1 MELLQNRFW
10 VPSFISSCRNCGPII
25 ASEDKEIRGYP
36 GQGMEENCIEK
47 GPRVKGDESEDE
59 SSAERR
65 ENLGRRMAEMVES
78 RDNRLHGER
87 RNQADGRDQGE
98 KNEAPVE
105 EFPGGIVQ
113 ENVGR
118 LEGEEGSAAPAGRLG
133 KRVEP
138 AELGVPG
145 ADETGEDRKRGAN
158 SGD

>member
-1 MELLQNRFW
+1 
-10 VPSFISSCRNCGPII
+10 
-25 ASEDKEIRGYP
+25 
-36 GQGMEENCIEK
+36 MEEYRIEK
-47 GPRVKGDESEDE
+47 GPRVIGDESEDE

-87 RNQADGRDQGE
+87 RNQADGRDQRE

-113 ENVGR
+113 ENVGG
-118 LEGEEGSAAPAGRLG
+118 LESKKALRAPAGRLG

-138 AELGVPG
+138 AELGIPG
-145 ADETGEDRKRGAN
+145 ADETGEDRKRGAD